1 LRTAAVLNVR
11 RGATTVSAR
20 KLTPPRAAVLKVE
33 RAKILAGVVLADGG
47 GLEYADG
54 SDDDRKLTPARAAVF
69 MVERAKRDMLN
80 FLMNPLNQKPGT
92 PQFGYLE

>member
-1 LRTAAVLNVR
+1 LRTAAVLKVR

-20 KLTPPRAAVLKVE
+20 KLTP
-33 RAKILAGVVLADGG
+33 
-47 GLEYADG
+47 
-54 SDDDRKLTPARAAVF
+54 ARAAVS

-80 FLMNPLNQKPGT
+80 FLVIPPNQKPGT

>member
-1 LRTAAVLNVR
+1 
-11 RGATTVSAR
+11 
-20 KLTPPRAAVLKVE
+20 
-33 RAKILAGVVLADGG
+33 
-47 GLEYADG
+47 
-54 SDDDRKLTPARAAVF
+54 